1 MQKIFSQV
9 ILVNSEAKAILLIDM
24 DSFFASCHAATDESL
39 KKVPAIV
46 ASPNMRGIASTA
58 NYPAREFG
66 IKSGMP
72 IFKIKELCPN
82 IKIIPPDFKLYVETS
97 DAILKYVYDNF
108 SKKIE
113 SVSIDEF
120 YVDVTNVWKKYGSVK
135 KIADTIREGVYKKF
149 NLTCSIGVSTNRFL
163 AKMGSEINKPN
174 GTCVL
179 LTEHVEEKIWNFP
192 VSKMFGIGR
201 ANWKN
206 FKWK

>member
-1 MQKIFSQV
+1 
-9 ILVNSEAKAILLIDM
+9 VNSEAKAILLIDM

-120 YVDVTNVWKKYGSVK
+120 YVDVTNV
-135 KIADTIREGVYKKF
+135 
-149 NLTCSIGVSTNRFL
+149 
-163 AKMGSEINKPN
+163 
-174 GTCVL
+174 
-179 LTEHVEEKIWNFP
+179 
-192 VSKMFGIGR
+192 
-201 ANWKN
+201 
-206 FKWK
+206 